1 MGIKYSEQ
9 LERKQDYICSL
20 LQKFGPVAPIKGM
33 ENPYYYRNKVQ
44 SVFGTDRKGNT
55 INGIYRA
62 GTHQIIDVKSCMIED
77 KDADAVLSTIKTL
90 VKTLGLRPYDEDLK
104 TGFLRHVLIRKA
116 VATGQIMVVLVVSS
130 YRFKTQD
137 RFVRTLTEKHPQ
149 IRSIL
154 LNRNTE
160 KTSMVLGEGEEKII
174 YGDGFIEDILCG
186 LRFRISAKSFY
197 QVNHTQAEKLF
208 TVAMRMA
215 RFSGNETVIDAYCGT
230 GTIGLIAAKSGAKS
244 VLGIELNPSAVA
256 DAERNASLNNIQ
268 NASFICGD
276 AGEKL
281 KELAKQKKSCD
292 VLFMDP
298 PRAGSDERFLAS
310 VIKLSPKTLIYIS
323 CNPETLERD
332 LRYILKM
339 SDYRVVGFQGVD
351 MFPQTDHIETVILLN
366 NLKSGQNRHISVDVD
381 MDEYRKIKKG

>member
-1 MGIKYSEQ
+1 MAKICPKAGSCGACPLMGIKYSEQ
-9 LERKQDYICSL
+9 LERKQRYICSL
-20 LQKFGPVAPIKGM
+20 LEKFGPVAPIKGM

-55 INGIYRA
+55 VNGIYRA
-62 GTHQIIDVKSCMIED
+62 GTHRIIDVKSCMIED
-77 KDADAVLSTIKTL
+77 KDADDVLATIRAL
-90 VKTLGLRPYDEDLK
+90 VKTLGIRPYDEDLK

-116 VATGQIMVVLVVSS
+116 VATTQIMVVLVVSS
-130 YRFKTQD
+130 YRFKSQE
-137 RFVRTLTEKHPQ
+137 RFVKTLIEKHPA

-154 LNRNTE
+154 LNKNTE

-174 YGDGFIEDILCG
+174 YGDGYIEDILCG

-197 QVNHTQAEKLF
+197 QVNHLQAQRLY
-208 TVAMRMA
+208 TIAMRMA
-215 RFSGNETVIDAYCGT
+215 RFTGNESVIDAYCGT
-230 GTIGLIAAKSGAKS
+230 GTIGLTAAASGAKS

-256 DAERNASLNNIQ
+256 DAERNALLNNIS

-281 KELAKQKKSCD
+281 KELARRKQSCD
-292 VLFMDP
+292 VLFLDP
-298 PRAGSDERFLAS
+298 PRAGSDERFLSS
-310 VIKLSPKTLIYIS
+310 VIKLSPKTVIYIS

-332 LRYILKM
+332 LRYLLKM

-351 MFPQTDHIETVILLN
+351 MFPHTEHTETVVLLTHN
-366 NLKSGQNRHISVDVD
+366 S
-381 MDEYRKIKKG
+381 